1 MPPESGTA
9 PISVLLADNNEIV
22 RKAIRR
28 LLQSDPEIQLVAE
41 APSFLATMDLARKL
55 RPRVVVM
62 DLHMQD
68 EDAVTVAQ
76 LRSNLASA
84 RVLAISLWTD
94 NQTKT
99 FADSVGALALLD
111 KTKLGTEL
119 IASIKQYAK
128 DSARPSKAFV
138 AE

>member
-1 MPPESGTA
+1 MTPESETA
-9 PISVLLADNNEIV
+9 RISVLLADNNEKV
-22 RKAIRR
+22 RIAIRH

-41 APSFLATMDLARKL
+41 APSFLETMDLARKL

-68 EDAVTVAQ
+68 ENAVTAAQ

-94 NQTKT
+94 DQTKT

-111 KTKLGTEL
+111 KMTLGTQL

-128 DSARPSKAFV
+128 D
-138 AE
+138 